1 MHGRVPEEVVVEE
14 GGEAGRERG
23 RGGGGGG
30 CRQSVN
36 RTYDELRPFP
46 SPCQTARK
54 I

>member
-23 RGGGGGG
+23 WGEGG
-30 CRQSVN
+30 CRQAVN